1 MCLGIPAQVTA
12 VDGGHADLVEVD
24 MAGVR
29 RMVNVGVLDDG
40 TFPAAGDWLLV
51 HMGFAL
57 AVISEQEAREALQV
71 FTDESDAV
79 RAQTASVQMVAEE
92 ER

>member
-12 VDGGHADLVEVD
+12 MDAGHDDLVEVD
-24 MAGVR
+24 MAGVK

-40 TFPAAGDWLLV
+40 QTPEVGDWLLV

-57 AVISEQEAREALQV
+57 AIISAEEARDALAV
-71 FTDESDAV
+71 FDDERNAMAALMGS
-79 RAQTASVQMVAEE
+79 EE
-92 ER
+92 EP

>member
-12 VDGGHADLVEVD
+12 IDEGHADLVEVD

-29 RMVNVGVLDDG
+29 RMINVGVLDDG
-40 TFPAAGDWLLV
+40 QSPAVGDWLLV

-57 AVISEQEAREALQV
+57 AIISAEEARDALEV
-71 FTDESDAV
+71 FEDE
-79 RAQTASVQMVAEE
+79 RTAAAALMGSQED
-92 ER
+92 R

>member
-12 VDGGHADLVEVD
+12 MDAGHDDLVEVD
-24 MAGVR
+24 MAGVK

-40 TFPAAGDWLLV
+40 QTPAVGDWLLV

-57 AVISEQEAREALQV
+57 AIISAEEARDALDV
-71 FTDESDAV
+71 FDDERNAMAALMGS
-79 RAQTASVQMVAEE
+79 EE
-92 ER
+92 EP

>member
-12 VDGGHADLVEVD
+12 MDAGHDDLVEVD
-24 MAGVR
+24 MAGVK

-40 TFPAAGDWLLV
+40 QTPAVGDWLLV

-57 AVISEQEAREALQV
+57 AIISAEEARDALAV
-71 FTDESDAV
+71 FDDERNAMAALMGS
-79 RAQTASVQMVAEE
+79 EE
-92 ER
+92 EP

>member
-12 VDGGHADLVEVD
+12 IDTGHADLVEVD

-29 RMVNVGVLDDG
+29 RMINVGVLDDG
-40 TFPAAGDWLLV
+40 QSPAVGDWLLV

-57 AVISEQEAREALQV
+57 AIISADEARDALDV
-71 FTDESDAV
+71 FDDE
-79 RAQTASVQMVAEE
+79 RTAAAALMGSEE
-92 ER
+92 D

>member
-12 VDGGHADLVEVD
+12 TGTDHADLVEVD

-29 RMVNVGVLDDG
+29 RMINVGVLDDG
-40 TFPAAGDWLLV
+40 QTPAVGDWLLV

-57 AVISEQEAREALQV
+57 AIISAAEARDALEV
-71 FTDESDAV
+71 FEDE
-79 RAQTASVQMVAEE
+79 RTAAAALMGSEE
-92 ER
+92 DR

>member
-12 VDGGHADLVEVD
+12 TDSGHADLVEVD

-29 RMVNVGVLDDG
+29 RMINVGVLDDG
-40 TFPAAGDWLLV
+40 QAPAVGDWLLV

-57 AVISEQEAREALQV
+57 AIISADEARDALDV
-71 FTDESDAV
+71 FDDE
-79 RAQTASVQMVAEE
+79 RTAISASMGSEE
-92 ER
+92 DQ

>member
-12 VDGGHADLVEVD
+12 MDAGHDDLVEVD
-24 MAGVR
+24 MAGVK

-40 TFPAAGDWLLV
+40 QTPAVGDWLLV

-57 AVISEQEAREALQV
+57 AIISAEEARDALAV
-71 FTDESDAV
+71 FDDERNAV
-79 RAQTASVQMVAEE
+79 AALMGSEE
-92 ER
+92 EP

>member
-12 VDGGHADLVEVD
+12 IDTGHADLVEVD

-29 RMVNVGVLDDG
+29 RMINVGVLDDG
-40 TFPAAGDWLLV
+40 QSPAVGDWLLV

-57 AVISEQEAREALQV
+57 AIISADEARDALEV
-71 FTDESDAV
+71 FDDE
-79 RAQTASVQMVAEE
+79 RTAAAALMGSEE
-92 ER
+92 D

>member
-12 VDGGHADLVEVD
+12 TDTDHADLVEVD

-29 RMVNVGVLDDG
+29 RMINVGVLDDG
-40 TFPAAGDWLLV
+40 QSPAVGDWLLV

-57 AVISEQEAREALQV
+57 AIISADEARDALDV
-71 FTDESDAV
+71 FDDE
-79 RAQTASVQMVAEE
+79 RTAMAASMGSEE
-92 ER
+92 DR

>member
-12 VDGGHADLVEVD
+12 MDVGHDDLVEVD
-24 MAGVR
+24 MAGVK

-40 TFPAAGDWLLV
+40 QTPAVGDWLLV

-57 AVISEQEAREALQV
+57 AIISAEEARDALDV
-71 FTDESDAV
+71 FDDERNAMAALMGS
-79 RAQTASVQMVAEE
+79 EGE
-92 ER
+92 P

>member
-12 VDGGHADLVEVD
+12 TDAAHPDLVEVD
-24 MAGVR
+24 MAGVTR
-29 RMVNVGVLDDG
+29 HVNIGVLDGPDV
-40 TFPAAGDWLLV
+40 PAVGDWLLV

-57 AVISEQEAREALQV
+57 EIISAEQAREALQV
-71 FTDESDAV
+71 FSDERDAV
-79 RAQTASVQMVAEE
+79 TALMSSDD

>member
-12 VDGGHADLVEVD
+12 TGIGHADLVEVD

-40 TFPAAGDWLLV
+40 QSPAVGDWLLV

-57 AVISEQEAREALQV
+57 SIISAEEARDALDV
-71 FTDESDAV
+71 FEDE
-79 RAQTASVQMVAEE
+79 RTAAAALTGSEE
-92 ER
+92 DR

>member
-12 VDGGHADLVEVD
+12 VDAGHDDLVEVD

-40 TFPAAGDWLLV
+40 QSPALGDWLLV

-57 AVISEQEAREALQV
+57 AVISADEARDALAV
-71 FTDESDAV
+71 FDDERSAM
-79 RAQTASVQMVAEE
+79 ATLMGSEE
-92 ER
+92 DR

>member
-12 VDGGHADLVEVD
+12 MDAGHDDLVEVD
-24 MAGVR
+24 MAGVK

-40 TFPAAGDWLLV
+40 QTPAVGDWLLV

-57 AVISEQEAREALQV
+57 AIISAEEARDALAV
-71 FTDESDAV
+71 FDDERNAMAALIGS
-79 RAQTASVQMVAEE
+79 EE

>member
-12 VDGGHADLVEVD
+12 IDEGHADLVEVD

-29 RMVNVGVLDDG
+29 LVINVGVLDDG
-40 TFPAAGDWLLV
+40 QSPAVGDWLLV

-57 AVISEQEAREALQV
+57 AIISAEEARDALEV
-71 FTDESDAV
+71 FEDE
-79 RAQTASVQMVAEE
+79 RTAAAALMGSQED
-92 ER
+92 R

>member
-12 VDGGHADLVEVD
+12 TDSGHADLVEVD

-29 RMVNVGVLDDG
+29 RMINVGVLDDG
-40 TFPAAGDWLLV
+40 QSPAVGDWLLV

-57 AVISEQEAREALQV
+57 AIISADEARDALDV
-71 FTDESDAV
+71 FDDE
-79 RAQTASVQMVAEE
+79 RTAMGALMGSEE
-92 ER
+92 DR

>member
-12 VDGGHADLVEVD
+12 IDEGHADLVEVD

-29 RMVNVGVLDDG
+29 RMINVGVLDDG
-40 TFPAAGDWLLV
+40 QSPAVGDWLLV

-57 AVISEQEAREALQV
+57 AIISAEEARRDALEV
-71 FTDESDAV
+71 FEDE
-79 RAQTASVQMVAEE
+79 RTAAAALMGSQED
-92 ER
+92 R

>member
-12 VDGGHADLVEVD
+12 IDAGHDDLVEVD

-40 TFPAAGDWLLV
+40 QSPALGDWLLV

-57 AVISEQEAREALQV
+57 AIISADEARDALAV
-71 FTDESDAV
+71 FDDEH
-79 RAQTASVQMVAEE
+79 RAMATLMGSEE

>member
-12 VDGGHADLVEVD
+12 IDEGNADLVEVD

-29 RMVNVGVLDDG
+29 RMINVGVLDDG
-40 TFPAAGDWLLV
+40 QSPAVGDWLLV

-57 AVISEQEAREALQV
+57 AIISAEEARDALEV
-71 FTDESDAV
+71 FEDE
-79 RAQTASVQMVAEE
+79 RTAAAALMGSQED
-92 ER
+92 R